1 MTHFEQMEQL
11 GQTNIF
17 EFLPIGYESKRNRG
31 FMKGDP
37 VKIRFYQDE
46 LDFIYHCHPQLL
58 EVGEIIDRHLEFY
71 RVRIGD
77 KIVDIPGEKLSLI

>member
-1 MTHFEQMEQL
+1 MTHFELMEQA

-17 EFLPIGYESKRNRG
+17 DYINIAPTSIRNNG
-31 FMKGDP
+31 FIEGDP

-46 LDFIYHCHPQLL
+46 LDFIYQFHPQLL
-58 EVGEIIDRHLEFY
+58 GVGEIIDKHLEFY

-77 KIVDIPGEKLSLI
+77 TMVDVPGEKLVLF